1 MPNVVEKSLPTRRV
15 QIGAAA
21 LQWLIAATCAAL
33 AWLQLE
39 RSAGLYNALI
49 FAIPPLRLAV
59 GLLTAFA
66 LPLVLYAVSGR
77 WWVATGVSG
86 LALTVYAIAN
96 YYTRQLHGTAIMP
109 QDLANLAT
117 AANVLGSYDLA
128 LDETVIKLALCGA
141 FVLAAAVVQFFL
153 GRVAARPRPWQRLA
167 GGGVYLAALAWFGYA
182 APSAIIAPKG
192 AELAMSSVY
201 ESYGYLPSA
210 VSAARLLGNPVARP
224 ENYTAEAA
232 RQAAER
238 AAAYQPA
245 VALAAQEERPDI
257 LLILNES
264 YYDPALVTD
273 PQADA
278 AYDAVYRELAQSG
291 NALAGYTLVPDIGGG
306 TNRSEYALLTSN
318 AMELLP
324 GATPF
329 NSLDL
334 HESGSL
340 ASYLAELGYA
350 SIASHPATPGNYRR
364 GVAWPALGFQQT
376 YFETDFPDQARYG
389 ERIYYLTDEAA
400 MAEFWEQYQAMPQDQ
415 PRFGYL
421 LTIQNHGG
429 WDSNPPELALV
440 HAGTDYGDNGA
451 VMNEYLSCLSLTDA
465 ALKQLTERLTELY
478 ESEGRRVLLVM
489 TGDHAPSFVDAIA
502 DPALTEQEKAMRERC
517 TPFIVWANYPLE
529 QTAVLPDGGVIDL
542 CGLGPLVLEQAGL
555 PLSPYYRYLRAMQ
568 QAVAAWDGLEG
579 AVAAD
584 GSWCERTGEIEDWL
598 NGYAMLEYNNI
609 GRNAGYE
616 AALFSP
622 ET

>member
-1 MPNVVEKSLPTRRV
+1 MPNVVEKRLPTRRV

-117 AANVLGSYDLA
+117 AANVLGSYDLV
-128 LDETVIKLALCGA
+128 LDETVIKLALCGV

-376 YFETDFPDQARYG
+376 YFETDFRPGALWG
-389 ERIYYLTDEAA
+389 A
-400 MAEFWEQYQAMPQDQ
+400 
-415 PRFGYL
+415 YL
-421 LTIQNHGG
+421 L
-429 WDSNPPELALV
+429 
-440 HAGTDYGDNGA
+440 
-451 VMNEYLSCLSLTDA
+451 
-465 ALKQLTERLTELY
+465 
-478 ESEGRRVLLVM
+478 
-489 TGDHAPSFVDAIA
+489 
-502 DPALTEQEKAMRERC
+502 
-517 TPFIVWANYPLE
+517 
-529 QTAVLPDGGVIDL
+529 PD
-542 CGLGPLVLEQAGL
+542 
-555 PLSPYYRYLRAMQ
+555 R
-568 QAVAAWDGLEG
+568 
-579 AVAAD
+579 
-584 GSWCERTGEIEDWL
+584 
-598 NGYAMLEYNNI
+598 
-609 GRNAGYE
+609 
-616 AALFSP
+616 
-622 ET
+622 